1 MVWPGR
7 VSCGA
12 VDLMEDPMV
21 EISNRSRQ
29 ARLARRGHIN
39 RALTL
44 AFFVGLCLAAGAG
57 PALAQSRD
65 TELSTDDQVI
75 LNGRAVVPAG
85 ETVGSVTIFNGPAV
99 IEGTVRDSVV
109 VFNGD
114 TEIVGTVGREVVS
127 FNGDV
132 LIRSGAEV
140 GGDLVTSTD
149 PTIEQGATVRGSQ
162 QNVATRFDLEDFG
175 LASRIAWWIGVTV
188 STIILGMVLLLF
200 APRAAESLEMVVRD
214 RLGSSIAWGVG
225 LLFLLP
231 IVAIIALVT
240 IVALPLGLA
249 LLAGLGLLFMI
260 GYVAA
265 TFVVGRLILKP
276 PQSPYL
282 AFLVGW
288 VILRLLA
295 LIPVV
300 GGIVWILAS
309 AWGLGLLAAAAR
321 REGTLSRER
330 VAETPPPTPSLP

>member
-1 MVWPGR
+1 
-7 VSCGA
+7 
-12 VDLMEDPMV
+12 MV
-21 EISNRSRQ
+21 ESTGSREG
-29 ARLARRGHIN
+29 RLTRRGHIG
-39 RALTL
+39 RALAL
-44 AFFVGLCLAAGAG
+44 AFLVCLCIGAVAG
-57 PALAQSRD
+57 PALAQSSD

-75 LNGRAVVPAG
+75 LNGRAVVPEG

-99 IEGTVRDSVV
+99 IEGTVRDTVV

-114 TEIVGTVGREVVS
+114 TEISGTVGRDVVS

-132 LIRSGAEV
+132 VIRSGAEV
-140 GGDLVTSTD
+140 GGDVVTSTT

-200 APRAAESLEMVVRD
+200 APRAAESLERVARD
-214 RLGSSIAWGVG
+214 GLGSSIAWGVG

-249 LLAGLGLLFMI
+249 LLAGLGLIFMV

-265 TFVVGRLILKP
+265 TFVVGRLIIKP
-276 PQSPYL
+276 PQTPYL

-288 VILRLLA
+288 LILRLLA

-300 GGIVWILAS
+300 GGILWVLAS
-309 AWGLGLLAAAAR
+309 AWGLGLLAVAAR

-330 VAETPPPTPSLP
+330 ITETPPPTPSLP

>member
-1 MVWPGR
+1 
-7 VSCGA
+7 
-12 VDLMEDPMV
+12 MV
-21 EISNRSRQ
+21 EISTGSRE
-29 ARLARRGHIN
+29 ARLKRRGHIS
-39 RALTL
+39 RALAL
-44 AFFVGLCLAAGAG
+44 AFLVCLCIGAVAG
-57 PALAQSRD
+57 PALAQSSD

-99 IEGTVRDSVV
+99 IEGTVRDTVV

-114 TEIVGTVGREVVS
+114 TEIVGHRGTRRGLVQRRRRDPIGRR
-127 FNGDV
+127 GRRRPRDV
-132 LIRSGAEV
+132 
-140 GGDLVTSTD
+140 DD

-175 LASRIAWWIGVTV
+175 LASRIAWWIGVTI
-188 STIILGMVLLLF
+188 STIILGMALLLF
-200 APRAAESLEMVVRD
+200 APRAAESLEMVVRA

-249 LLAGLGLLFMI
+249 LLAGLGLLFMV

-300 GGIVWILAS
+300 GGIVWVLAS
-309 AWGLGLLAAAAR
+309 AWGLGLLAVAAR

>member
-1 MVWPGR
+1 MVK
-7 VSCGA
+7 
-12 VDLMEDPMV
+12 
-21 EISNRSRQ
+21 ISNGSR
-29 ARLARRGHIN
+29 AWPMRTHITRAFALAV
-39 RALTL
+39 
-44 AFFVGLCLAAGAG
+44 FVGLCLGVAAG
-57 PALAQSRD
+57 PAAAQSSND
-65 TELSTDDQVI
+65 ELSIDDQVI
-75 LNGRAVVPAG
+75 LNGRAVVPEG
-85 ETVGSVTIFNGPAV
+85 ETVGSVTIFNGPAR

-114 TEIVGTVGREVVS
+114 AEISGTVGRDVVS

-140 GGDLVTSTD
+140 RGNLVTSTD
-149 PTIEQGATVRGSQ
+149 PTIEQGATVQGDQ

-175 LASRIAWWIGVTV
+175 LASRIAWWIGVTI
-188 STIILGMVLLLF
+188 STLILGMLLVLF
-200 APRAAESLEMVVRD
+200 APRAAESLEMVARD

-249 LLAGLGLLFMI
+249 LLAGLGLLYMV

-265 TFVVGRLILKP
+265 TYVVGRLIIKP

-300 GGIVWILAS
+300 GGIAWVLAA

-321 REGTLSRER
+321 REGGIPSRER
-330 VAETPPPTPSLP
+330 VVEAPPPTPSLP

>member
-1 MVWPGR
+1 
-7 VSCGA
+7 
-12 VDLMEDPMV
+12 MV
-21 EISNRSRQ
+21 EILKGSRESRSGRSAQ
-29 ARLARRGHIN
+29 IG
-39 RALTL
+39 RALAL
-44 AFFVGLCLAAGAG
+44 AFVVGLCIVAAAG
-57 PALAQSRD
+57 PAAAQSSD
-65 TELSTDDQVI
+65 SELSTDDQVI

-114 TEIVGTVGREVVS
+114 TEIAGTVGQDVVS

-140 GGDLVTSTD
+140 AGDLVTSSS
-149 PTIEQGATVRGSQ
+149 PKIEQGATVRGSQ

-188 STIILGMVLLLF
+188 STIILGMALLLF

-214 RLGSSIAWGVG
+214 RFGSSIAWGVG

-249 LLAGLGLLFMI
+249 LLAGLGLLYMV

-265 TFVVGRLILKP
+265 TFVVGRLIIKP

-288 VILRLLA
+288 IILRLLA

-300 GGIVWILAS
+300 GGIIWVLAS
-309 AWGLGLLAAAAR
+309 AWGLGLLAVAAR

-330 VAETPPPTPSLP
+330 VVEAPPPTPSLP